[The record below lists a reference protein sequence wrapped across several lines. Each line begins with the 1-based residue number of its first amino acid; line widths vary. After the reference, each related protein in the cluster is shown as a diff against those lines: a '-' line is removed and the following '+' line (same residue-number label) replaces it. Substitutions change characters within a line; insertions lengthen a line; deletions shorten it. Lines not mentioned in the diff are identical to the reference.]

1 MTLPTNPAPIG
12 IFDSGYGGLTIF
24 EKIQKQLPQYDY
36 IYLGDNARAPYGT
49 RSFEVVYDYT
59 LQCVKKLFDLGCHL
73 VILACNTASAK
84 ALRTIQ
90 QNDLPN
96 IDPSRKVLGIIRP
109 TSETIGEI
117 TQSKHV
123 GLLGTS
129 GTIQSNSYPMEV
141 AKIFPEVNIVSH
153 ACPMWVPL
161 IENGEHQSEGADF
174 FIKKDIDALL
184 SKNNNIDT
192 LILGCTHYPLILEKI
207 KKYLPSNI
215 NIISQ
220 GDIVGQSLK
229 DYLNRHPEIEAKCSK
244 NAHIEFL
251 TTESADKFNASAALF
266 LNKKINAKHINI
278 L

>member
-1 MTLPTNPAPIG
+1 
-12 IFDSGYGGLTIF
+12 
-24 EKIQKQLPQYDY
+24 
-36 IYLGDNARAPYGT
+36 
-49 RSFEVVYDYT
+49 
-59 LQCVKKLFDLGCHL
+59 
-73 VILACNTASAK
+73 
-84 ALRTIQ
+84 
-90 QNDLPN
+90 
-96 IDPSRKVLGIIRP
+96 
-109 TSETIGEI
+109 
-117 TQSKHV
+117 
-123 GLLGTS
+123 
-129 GTIQSNSYPMEV
+129 MEV

>member
-1 MTLPTNPAPIG
+1 
-12 IFDSGYGGLTIF
+12 
-24 EKIQKQLPQYDY
+24 
-36 IYLGDNARAPYGT
+36 
-49 RSFEVVYDYT
+49 
-59 LQCVKKLFDLGCHL
+59 
-73 VILACNTASAK
+73 
-84 ALRTIQ
+84 
-90 QNDLPN
+90 
-96 IDPSRKVLGIIRP
+96 
-109 TSETIGEI
+109 
-117 TQSKHV
+117 
-123 GLLGTS
+123 
-129 GTIQSNSYPMEV
+129 MEV

-174 FIKKDIDALL
+174 FIKKDIDTLL

-229 DYLNRHPEIEAKCSK
+229 DYLNRHPEIETKCSK

>member
-96 IDPSRKVLGIIRP
+96 IDPSRRVLGIIRP
-109 TSETIGEI
+109 TSEIIGEI

-161 IENGEHQSEGADF
+161 IENGEHQSKGADF